1 MVKSYTFSRHFVI
14 VISEK
19 RRLVMDITKFIKS
32 HKELA
37 DLPFLVVYSTIKILV
52 DKGILKL
59 TEADYGMD

>member
-1 MVKSYTFSRHFVI
+1 
-14 VISEK
+14 
-19 RRLVMDITKFIKS
+19 MDITKLIKS

-59 TEADYGMD
+59 TEANNGMD